1 MMKNKIIMVFAL
13 IAAAGSAVAGNADFT
28 LVNKTG
34 YAINEVFISPSQ
46 KKNWGNDRL
55 GENQFLNGQTRKF
68 KFGDTKNCRQDI
80 KVIFTDDDSEIEWDD
95 INLCEVNKITLKY
108 NKKTNEV
115 SADLD

>member
-1 MMKNKIIMVFAL
+1 MTKNMVLGAVLLACAGTAL
-13 IAAAGSAVAGNADFT
+13 AGNADFT

-46 KKNWGNDRL
+46 KNNWGRDRL

-68 KFGDTKNCRQDI
+68 KFGDSKNCVQDI
-80 KVIFTDDDSEIEWDD
+80 KVIFTEDESEVEWES

-108 NKKTNEV
+108 NRKTKEV
-115 SADLD
+115 SAELE